1 MKKSIL
7 FFLFLPLL
15 SLHSF
20 PQNNDLKRE
29 IAWNE
34 NIKLNNHT
42 TFSFKGANYNDISTL
57 FPYFN
62 DLIPYNISNNVEI
75 RLKNLKTEII
85 PDNQL
90 VNIENSSLLPNDFL
104 ISAITVSQRKSNFLN
119 IEILPLRK
127 NSFNQIER
135 LIGFEYEIIA
145 KPPLAK
151 NKKALVSYA
160 NNSILATGDW
170 YKIRID
176 KSGVYKL
183 TYEELVQIG
192 ISNPAT
198 ASIYGNGGS
207 MLPLNFETSFPDDLQ
222 EIPVKM
228 ITGDDGIFN
237 AGDFILFYA
246 EGPNIANYDTSL
258 NLYKQN
264 LHLYSD
270 YNYYFIT
277 SSRNAGKQITTI
289 SSTNETATQSFNYY
303 DELHY
308 HEIDDTN
315 LIRSGRNWFGEQFIN
330 GITHEFSFEIPNRI
344 TSAPIKINVI
354 TAARSASNYPD
365 NYFRFSLNEH
375 TNLIEMPIG
384 GVDLDGYV
392 FGKSLL
398 RSIET
403 NSSQKN
409 ILITLAFDGGSST
422 SKGWL
427 DYFTINT
434 RNELVFSNQQL
445 HFRVLQSAGTGNI
458 SKFNIT
464 NSSSNLSVWDITN
477 HNDTKEINYQ
487 LSGNIASF
495 TIPTDELREFVA
507 FENDYYKVEIS
518 DESVTKIVNQ
528 NLHALSP
535 KDIVIITHPD
545 FRVYAEELAEIHETH
560 DNLSSL
566 IVEPQQIYNEFSS
579 GKPDVSAIRNFLK
592 MFYDRA
598 ANENEIPKYLILFG
612 DGSYDNKTI
621 STSNTNYIITFQS
634 NNSLN
639 GTISFTSDD
648 FFGLLDNDEGA
659 DIGSYDLT
667 GALDIGIGRLPVQNT
682 SEAQIVVD
690 KIRSYIENKTPG
702 DWQNMITF
710 IGDDEDSNLHMR
722 DANILASYVEE
733 NYPFFNF
740 DKIFLDAYQQIST
753 PSGERYPDVNKA
765 INERIKKGTLMVN
778 YTGHGNPTVLTH
790 EHVLEVSDILSWT
803 NKDKYPVFITASCEI
818 SRYDDWARTSAG
830 EYILL
835 NQNGGG
841 VALLTTTRVVYAS
854 SNMQLNSRFFNF
866 VFEKDNDGNYY
877 RLGDIVRLTKNATG
891 TTYSINKRNFTLL
904 GDPAL
909 QMCLPTYGI
918 QASQINDVN
927 ITQFTDTLNALSKV
941 KISGYISESD
951 GISKLNKNGILYPVI
966 LDKKIK
972 VQTLSNDDGSA
983 FEFFKQSNI
992 LFKGKASI
1000 TNGDF
1005 SFEFIIPKDI
1015 SYNIDYGKLSF
1026 FAHIEGS
1033 NASGYFADVLIG
1045 GSNPNAITDVNG
1057 PEINLYLND
1066 SSFVNGGITNK
1077 EPKIVAF
1084 LYDENGIN
1092 TVGNGIGHDITAI
1105 IDNDNANSY
1114 ILNDYYESDI
1124 DSYKSGKVEYPL
1136 EKIKEGEHNIR
1147 LKVWDVHNNSS
1158 EDFIEFY
1165 VTESENFNLDHV
1177 LNYPNPFTTNTDFFF
1192 EHNQPNKNIEGVIQI
1207 FTISGKLVKSIPVSF
1222 YANGFRSQPI
1232 NWNGR
1237 DDFGDPIGK
1246 GVYIYQLKLKTEDGL
1261 SANKIEKLVILK

>member
-7 FFLFLPLL
+7 FLLFLPLF
-15 SLHSF
+15 SLHSLA
-20 PQNNDLKRE
+20 QNNNLKRE
-29 IAWNE
+29 ISWNE

-42 TFSFKGANYNDISTL
+42 AFSFVGANYNDITTL
-57 FPYFN
+57 FPVFN
-62 DLIPYNISNNVEI
+62 DFMPYNISNNVEI
-75 RLKNLKTEII
+75 KLKNIKTEII

-90 VNIENSSLLPNDFL
+90 VNIRNIAQLSEDFL
-104 ISAITVSQRKSNFLN
+104 ISATIATQRKSNFLN

-127 NSFNQIER
+127 NPLNQVER
-135 LIGFEYEIIA
+135 LIEFEYDIIP
-145 KPPLAK
+145 KPALTK
-151 NKKALVSYA
+151 NKKTTVSFV
-160 NNSILATGDW
+160 NNSVLASGDW
-170 YKIRID
+170 YKIRIN
-176 KSGVYKL
+176 KSGIYKL
-183 TYEELVQIG
+183 TYEELTQIG
-192 ISNPAT
+192 ISNPASV
-198 ASIYGNGGS
+198 SIYGNGGS
-207 MLPLNFETSFPDDLQ
+207 MLPLNFESAFSNDLL
-222 EIPVKM
+222 EIPIKT
-228 ITGDDGIFN
+228 ITGNDGIFN
-237 AGDFILFYA
+237 SGDYILFYA
-246 EGPNIANYDTSL
+246 QGPNIPGFDTTL

-264 LHLYSD
+264 IHLYSD

-277 SSRNAGKQITTI
+277 DSRSAGKQIETI
-289 SSTNETATQSFNYY
+289 TSTNETASQSFNYY

-308 HEIDDTN
+308 HEVDDTN

-330 GITHEFSFEIPNRI
+330 GITHDFNFEIPNRI
-344 TSAPIKINVI
+344 SSAPIKITAV
-354 TAARSASNYPD
+354 TAARSAYNYPD
-365 NYFRFSLNEH
+365 NYFRISMNEH
-375 TNLIEMPIG
+375 VNLIEMPIG
-384 GVDLDGYV
+384 GVYLDDYT

-398 RSIET
+398 RSTEIT
-403 NSSQKN
+403 SSQKN
-409 ILITLAFDGGSST
+409 ILITIDFDGGSST

-434 RNELVFSNQQL
+434 RCELIFNNQQL
-445 HFRVLQSAGTGNI
+445 HFRTLQSAGTGNI
-458 SKFNIT
+458 STFNIG
-464 NSSSNLSVWDITN
+464 NSSANLSIWDITH
-477 HNDTKEINYQ
+477 HNNIKEINYQ
-487 LSGNIASF
+487 LSGNTASF
-495 TIPTDELREFVA
+495 TLPTSELKEFVA
-507 FENDYYKVEIS
+507 FENDFLTVEIS
-518 DESVTKIVNQ
+518 NESVTKITNQ
-528 NLHALSP
+528 NLHALLP

-545 FRVYAEELAEIHETH
+545 FRTYAEELAEIHETH

-598 ANENEIPKYLILFG
+598 VNENEIPKYLILFG
-612 DGSYDNKTI
+612 DGSYDNKSI
-621 STSNTNYIITFQS
+621 SASNTNYIITFQS

-648 FFGLLDNDEGA
+648 FFGLLDNNEGA
-659 DIGSYDLT
+659 DIGAYDLT

-702 DWQNMITF
+702 DWQNLITF

-753 PSGERYPDVNKA
+753 PSGERYPDATKA

-803 NKDKYPVFITASCEI
+803 NKDKYPVFITASCEV

-866 VFEKDNDGNYY
+866 VFEKDNNGNYY

-918 QASQINDVN
+918 QAAHINDVS
-927 ITQFTDTLNALSKV
+927 ISQFTDTLNALSKV
-941 KISGYISESD
+941 KVSGFVTEKD
-951 GISKLNKNGILYPVI
+951 GMTKLNKNGLLYPVI
-966 LDKKIK
+966 FDKKIK

-1000 TNGDF
+1000 NNGDF

-1015 SYNIDYGKLSF
+1015 SYNVDNGKLSF
-1026 FAHIEGS
+1026 FAHIDGL
-1033 NASGYFADVLIG
+1033 NASGYFSEVLIG
-1045 GSNPNAITDVNG
+1045 GSDTNAINDVNG
-1057 PEINLYLND
+1057 PQINLYLND

-1077 EPKIVAF
+1077 EPKIVAYLF
-1084 LYDENGIN
+1084 DENGIN

-1136 EKIKEGEHNIR
+1136 EKIEEGEHNLR
-1147 LKVWDVHNNSS
+1147 LKVWDVHNNSA